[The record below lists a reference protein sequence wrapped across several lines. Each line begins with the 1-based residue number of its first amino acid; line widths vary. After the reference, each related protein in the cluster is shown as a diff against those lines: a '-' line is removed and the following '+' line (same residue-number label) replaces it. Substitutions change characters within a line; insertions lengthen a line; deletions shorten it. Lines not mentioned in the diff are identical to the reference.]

1 MEQLNELGNLAH
13 AYRKELARID
23 ASGRDSQHVDT
34 RGHGE
39 EREKFARMDA
49 DLSAIESAA
58 QDRAALRAAQDRIK
72 ALESAPQYQ
81 GKIAQRNTAD
91 IASEEYSKRWL
102 NALVR
107 GDAQEMRVLTNGST
121 GSAPVPTDM
130 ERRIVAKMF
139 QSSVLRQ
146 MAKVSTID
154 SKRTIT
160 VEGSLPTSAI
170 VLEEGPI
177 TASDPTF
184 AAVSINPIKF
194 VCATTMSMEYLED
207 SIGTGGIGS
216 GFDYIADRCGI
227 SLAKIQDEYFT
238 IGSGVAAAQP
248 QGIGDTGSA
257 AWATTNTGRIINQGV
272 QLAEDAAVS
281 AITGDNII
289 DCVHA
294 VPPQYRVGNFKILT
308 SDAAIKTIRK
318 IKVSSTDYV
327 WKLSESAGLSGG
339 NPGTI
344 LGIPYMVGEYV
355 PTIVGGTTTA
365 AIRGNALFIAGNFD
379 YFEIFDRKGI
389 ETLLDPYSGAAN
401 QRSTLYVHTRTDS
414 KIMQPEAFAA
424 IYTLNAS

>member
-72 ALESAPQYQ
+72 ALENAPQYQ

-107 GDAQEMRVLTNGST
+107 GDAQEMRVLTNGT
-121 GSAPVPTDM
+121 TAAPVPTDM
-130 ERRIVAKMF
+130 ERRIVTKMF

-146 MAKVSTID
+146 MAKINTID
-154 SKRTIT
+154 SKRTLT

-170 VLEEGPI
+170 VAENGAI
-177 TASDPTF
+177 TAADPTF
-184 AAVSINPIKF
+184 AAISINPIKF

-207 SIGTGGIGS
+207 AIGTGGIGS

-227 SLAKIQDEYFT
+227 SLAKIQDQYFT
-238 IGSGVAAAQP
+238 IGSGVAATQP
-248 QGIGDTGSA
+248 QGIGDTSGA
-257 AWATTNTGRIINQGV
+257 DWAGANTDRIIAQGV

-281 AITGDNII
+281 AITGDNLI

-308 SDAAIKTIRK
+308 SDAAIKAIRK
-318 IKVSSTDYV
+318 IKVNTTDYV
-327 WKLSESAGLSGG
+327 WKISETAGLSGG

-355 PTIVGGTTTA
+355 PSVVGGTTSTSV
-365 AIRGNALFIAGNFD
+365 RGNALFIAGNFD

-389 ETLLDPYSGAAN
+389 ETMLDPYSGAAN